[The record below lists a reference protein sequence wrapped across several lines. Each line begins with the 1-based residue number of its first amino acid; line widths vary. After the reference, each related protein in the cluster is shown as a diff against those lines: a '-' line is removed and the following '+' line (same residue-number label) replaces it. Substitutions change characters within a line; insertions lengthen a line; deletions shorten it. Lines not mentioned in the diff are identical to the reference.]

1 MYLIRFRIFPNLF
14 VFRVSKIKENTKV
27 PTQLIG
33 VVVRWGDPILL
44 VPLLQAL
51 KILTKQKT
59 SNDINSKFCEI
70 CHLFT
75 FCQPKNQLGKY
86 TPPYGTTRGDPILMD
101 GTVVFFLSK

>member
-51 KILTKQKT
+51 KIGEK
-59 SNDINSKFCEI
+59 
-70 CHLFT
+70 
-75 FCQPKNQLGKY
+75 
-86 TPPYGTTRGDPILMD
+86 
-101 GTVVFFLSK
+101 V